1 MPRAKPPVSPPLS
14 SRASS
19 ARLSLRCPAAEFVHK
34 HARIL
39 AVIDRYHHEV
49 NAAGGEGR
57 FQRRNEFAGGSDA
70 VATRSIGFR
79 VLHEIGISERH
90 AEVGEPVDRLLP
102 A

>member
-1 MPRAKPPVSPPLS
+1 MRWVMDHPASMQPMVIAIVASLEHVVPDAASETPCASPVS

-19 ARLSLRCPAAEFVHK
+19 ARLSLRRPAAEFVHK

-57 FQRRNEFAGGSDA
+57 FQRRNEFAGGRDA
-70 VATRSIGFR
+70 VA
-79 VLHEIGISERH
+79 
-90 AEVGEPVDRLLP
+90 
-102 A
+102 